1 MYVLHLY
8 IEVMSKVIVYFNMTE
23 IFKII
28 PVETV
33 TVLEEKLRVLFQ
45 AQQDLD
51 KCESDM
57 IRDATI
63 IAFKSS
69 VTK

>member
-51 KCESDM
+51 KCEADV